1 MRNLSRYPIIGY
13 GSGVVGVD
21 ELNAKV
27 DDVWHGVLADSRA
40 REEAGRIL
48 GIAPDDLERKFPTSP
63 FEVRTNEAGLG
74 PVETAILVFVGAVAY
89 DLVKGVAKSAVKE
102 TLRILWQKVVKP
114 QVENYLPLG
123 AFGSEAYLDEP
134 GDKKGIEVMVSGP
147 LAPRQLDIG
156 RKASLRILM
165 TKAMIF
171 RSEGLPGQDQG
182 ATVQQKAALD
192 LIKSGATTARA
203 GTEPPL
209 GKLVRSSLC
218 GFNTFTFKGHTT
230 AADVLSRRIRNFR
243 QEIDS
248 FECQPC
254 SNGKGEEKC
263 LAEFLEFLR
272 HTRRVVTDKYQM
284 VTGDEAIS
292 WPKVLLETAEHHAHQ
307 TTDILDI
314 AAATGTC
321 RYADSINPNSL
332 VGLGI

>member
-134 GDKKGIEVMVSGP
+134 ANYR
-147 LAPRQLDIG
+147 LWRF
-156 RKASLRILM
+156 SLRLNLHKVPQSKRNHIVEYL
-165 TKAMIF
+165 
-171 RSEGLPGQDQG
+171 GLALEMCQG
-182 ATVQQKAALD
+182 SRLDEIIAACERFIEHD
-192 LIKSGATTARA
+192 
-203 GTEPPL
+203 
-209 GKLVRSSLC
+209 
-218 GFNTFTFKGHTT
+218 
-230 AADVLSRRIRNFR
+230 D
-243 QEIDS
+243 
-248 FECQPC
+248 
-254 SNGKGEEKC
+254 
-263 LAEFLEFLR
+263 
-272 HTRRVVTDKYQM
+272 
-284 VTGDEAIS
+284 
-292 WPKVLLETAEHHAHQ
+292 WKVLLNDLKTLTTAVQ
-307 TTDILDI
+307 NVLQ
-314 AAATGTC
+314 
-321 RYADSINPNSL
+321 
-332 VGLGI
+332 